1 MGRALALAK
10 RARGRTAPNPAVGA
24 VVVRGGRP
32 VGAGLHTRAG
42 SDHAEV
48 RALRAAG
55 SAARGA
61 TLYVTLEPCGH
72 QGRTPPCVGRV
83 LESGVKRV
91 VCGMRDPDK
100 RTHGR
105 SIQRLRRAGLKVETG
120 VLEDECRELIR
131 GFASRVERGRP
142 FTQLKLAAS
151 LDGRIATR
159 SGESRWI
166 TGPAARAWVHELR
179 GRVDAIAVGSGTVL
193 SDDPELTARRENRT
207 VHRPRPVALDTRLVT
222 PPGAKLLRSGTALL
236 LCGPKSSGR
245 RRQALAA
252 AGAEVI
258 PVPLAGD
265 HLDLRA
271 AWRVLG
277 RQGVNDVLVE
287 GGGTLAAALLRAR
300 LVDELHLFYAPLLI
314 GADGAP
320 LLAELGVQ
328 KLSQARRPASW
339 STRRIG
345 DDLLL
350 SARW

>member
-1 MGRALALAK
+1 MKRALALAR

-24 VVVRGGRP
+24 IVVRGGRSL
-32 VGAGLHTRAG
+32 GAGFHTRAG
-42 SDHAEV
+42 TDHAEV

-55 SAARGA
+55 NAARGA

-72 QGRTPPCVGRV
+72 HGLTPPCVTRV

-91 VCGMRDPDK
+91 VCGMRDPDR

-105 SIQRLRRAGLKVETG
+105 SLARLRRAGLKVETG
-120 VLEDECRELIR
+120 VLDAECRELVR
-131 GFASRVERGRP
+131 GFASRLERGRP
-142 FTQLKLAAS
+142 YTQLKLAAS

-166 TGPAARAWVHELR
+166 TGPAARAWVHDLR

-193 SDDPELTARRENRT
+193 SDDPELSARRAGRV
-207 VHRPRPVALDTRLVT
+207 VHRPRPVVLDTRLAT
-222 PPGAKLLRSGTALL
+222 PIGAKLLRAGSALL
-236 LCGPKSSGR
+236 LSGPKATQR
-245 RRQALAA
+245 RRKALSA

-258 PVPLAGD
+258 SVRGAGP

-271 AWRVLG
+271 AWRVLA

-287 GGGTLAAALLRAR
+287 GGGRLAAALLRAG

-314 GADGAP
+314 GSDGAA
-320 LLAELGVQ
+320 LIAELGVDR
-328 KLSQARRPASW
+328 LSQAQRPASW
-339 STRRIG
+339 TSRRIG